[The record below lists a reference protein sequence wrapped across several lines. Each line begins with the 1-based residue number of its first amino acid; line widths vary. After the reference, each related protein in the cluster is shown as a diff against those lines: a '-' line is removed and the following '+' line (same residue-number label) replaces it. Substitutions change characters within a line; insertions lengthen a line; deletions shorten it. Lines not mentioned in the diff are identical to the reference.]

1 MHHIMAMKSLFR
13 IILKFIKIIIFFP
26 IIVGT
31 FSKTFD
37 FDAFEEDVKSLFSDE
52 SQHFLYFQQ
61 RIISI
66 IKNSILNRQSQ
77 ITQSRQ
83 QNNLWIIPQMYPV
96 KIRQEKAKLF
106 PSTHFALY
114 VLYAAIGQLIPKH
127 TIIPASNILIIFP
140 LNVL

>member
-52 SQHFLYFQQ
+52 S
-61 RIISI
+61 
-66 IKNSILNRQSQ
+66 
-77 ITQSRQ
+77 
-83 QNNLWIIPQMYPV
+83 
-96 KIRQEKAKLF
+96 
-106 PSTHFALY
+106 
-114 VLYAAIGQLIPKH
+114 
-127 TIIPASNILIIFP
+127 
-140 LNVL
+140 